1 MFPNTPCPTC
11 SSCPDQVTPV
21 PIPDL
26 HNICQNDY
34 NASCIIYTGADI
46 ECLGILNGMTF
57 QEILSIFVVASTTC
71 DCCQVPDVDCVVS
84 DIVWGE
90 CVYTGTEPNIIGS
103 RTGTRTVIT
112 PASGNGTACP
122 SLVVTECCP
131 VDAEWHYE
139 WSSCDPILL
148 KETGTLVIDVSDSC
162 GGAPAPTATVIYRDC
177 CVPVNCVLSEWSAWS
192 VCDEGGQ
199 QTRTRTIITPASCGG
214 TVCGPLTETQNCGD
228 PPYCNAPVNVQVSI
242 VGNNLVISWDE
253 PLDSIIDSYTI
264 SFISP
269 ALPDITIDADTLTT
283 SVTIPW
289 VCNTIYE
296 GTINTN
302 CPSPTSSSLVSWESE
317 LTPSCGCPCENLNFI
332 AGNYKIGSSTNT
344 SITKIDYTTGQFN
357 NTLPVLSGSVAS
369 YSLNGTFSLLQA
381 SEFTPTGWLIGGI
394 FSTITDSVGTYTV
407 QNGVGFAKLKCSTNS
422 STFYSEVDRS
432 VTIKGFEVN
441 TPTAF
446 DQALV
451 RVIKYDAA
459 TNRIYVGGRFD
470 KYKGVTC
477 PHNFVALDATTYNID
492 LSFILTTANIISTN
506 TLYSGV
512 YDIQIDND
520 GKVLV
525 AGLFDS
531 VLSSTFPVNTTVN
544 AKNLVRFET
553 TGVVDTTFNTVNKFS
568 TKNRQNGNYASI
580 VKSILVD
587 SNNDVYAVGSFWQY
601 ENVNRNNIVKI
612 KNTGSIAANTDF
624 NPGFGFENAWLF
636 RQAESILW
644 NEAPFYNLIVQ
655 KIIFHNNKLLV
666 TGNFAAYNKT
676 LVNTL
681 VRLELNGTIDSTF
694 TKDTVPYVNAVPQ
707 SSSVPRRAG
716 YDIKVLSNN
725 KILLAGYLK
734 DYLGTGSGVTQGY
747 YVLNSN
753 GTIDTSVTQLSG
765 LNSVEDYVYKI
776 SFNNDCPSS

>member
-11 SSCPDQVTPV
+11 SPCSGQVNPV
-21 PIPDL
+21 AIPDL

-34 NASCIIYTGADI
+34 NASCIIYTGPDFD
-46 ECLGILNGMTF
+46 CLGILNGMTF
-57 QEILSIFVVASTTC
+57 QEILSIFAAASTTC
-71 DCCQVPDVDCVVS
+71 KCCQIPDVNCVVS
-84 DIVWGE
+84 DITWGP
-90 CVYTGTEPNIIGS
+90 CVYSGTEPNIIGT
-103 RTGTRTVIT
+103 RTGTRTIIT
-112 PASGNGTACP
+112 PPSGNGTICP
-122 SLVVTECCP
+122 PLTVTECCP
-131 VDAEWHYE
+131 VNAEWHYE
-139 WSSCDPILL
+139 WSSCDPELL
-148 KETGTLVIDVSDSC
+148 KETGTLVVDVNASC
-162 GGAPAPTATVIYRDC
+162 GGKPPPTATFIYRDC
-177 CVPVNCVLSEWSAWS
+177 CVPVNCQLSEWSEWS
-192 VCDEGGQ
+192 ECDEGGQ

-214 TVCGPLTETQNCGD
+214 TACGPLTETQNCGE
-228 PPYCNAPVNVQVSI
+228 PPYCNVPTSVAASI
-242 VGNNLVISWDE
+242 VGPNLVISWDE
-253 PLDSIIDSYTI
+253 PTSSTI
-264 SFISP
+264 SGFTVSFYSP
-269 ALPDITIDADTLTT
+269 SLPPITVAPGIT
-283 SVTIPW
+283 SVSIPW
-289 VCNTIYE
+289 VCNTVYD
-296 GTINTN
+296 GAVNTN
-302 CPSPTSSSLVSWESE
+302 CPSAPESSRLVFWEST
-317 LTPSCGCPCENLNFI
+317 LTPLCGCPCENLNFVS
-332 AGNYKIGSSTNT
+332 GNYKIGSSTNT

-357 NTLPVLSGSVAS
+357 NTLPVLSGAVSS
-369 YSLNGTFSLLQA
+369 YNVNGNSSQILTSA
-381 SEFTPTGWLIGGI
+381 FTPNGWLIGGI

-441 TPTAF
+441 APTAF

-477 PHNFVALDATTYNID
+477 PHNFIALDATTYNID

-553 TGVVDTTFNTVNKFS
+553 TGVVDTTFNTANKFS

-612 KNTGSIAANTDF
+612 KNNGSIATNTDF

-644 NEAPFYNLIVQ
+644 NESPFYNVIVQ

-676 LVNTL
+676 PVNTL

-694 TKDTVPYVNAVPQ
+694 TKDTAPYVNAVPQ

-753 GTIDTSVTQLSG
+753 GTIDTSVTQLSN
-765 LNSVEDYVYKI
+765 LNNVEDYVYRI
-776 SFNNDCPSS
+776 SFADACTYL